1 MYLRRSLT
9 LGVFQEKKRVRGK
22 MKITLTGFVHG
33 KQKETNKKTTNQA
46 KKIKQRVQMRLAYA
60 KSIKFSSFCYGFTL
74 MVTLEAATTK
84 CSLKN
89 NFFSILIKL
98 SYIFQGFGLSLS
110 NTFLKE
116 HLRIALPLAY
126 IPYPF

>member
-46 KKIKQRVQMRLAYA
+46 KKIKQRVQIRLAYG
-60 KSIKFSSFCYGFTL
+60 KSINFSSCYGFTL
-74 MVTLEAATTK
+74 IVTLEAATTK

-116 HLRIALPLAY
+116 HLRIALPLAC